1 MKKYIHILLTV
12 LLIGSF
18 TACNDFLDRDPLSN
32 LSPEGYFKNASQLQA
47 YADKLYPSIL
57 PASSGTSNSYGV
69 YSYDNGTDNQIGQTP
84 PSHFSEGEWRVPQN
98 SGDWSFS
105 NLYHLNFFFAN
116 VQPKYGED
124 LNGSQNTIEGN
135 LTDTKHYIGEMHFLR
150 ALEYFNRYRK
160 FGDYPIITE
169 PLKDDME
176 ILTEASKRSPRNEVA
191 RFILSELDKAA
202 ELMKDKDMV
211 KTRVNRD
218 IALLMKSRVA
228 LFEGTWLKYFKGT
241 AFVPNGDGWPGKTKD
256 YNANYQFPTGS
267 IDGEIEWFLEQAMSA
282 SKEVADKY
290 KNSLASNT
298 GKIPQTKDEL
308 KTPNPYFEM
317 FSKDNLSD
325 VKEVL
330 LWKQYVQGV
339 NGHDLGLATNQ
350 GNFGIG
356 VTRSYVQNFLM
367 ADGTPVY
374 THGSYADGDGYYMGD
389 KEIKNVRENRDS
401 RLSLFLKEPGQ
412 LYCIETT
419 ISIPT
424 NAWKDEPVPQIIS
437 SSGQYLYVT
446 GYALRKG
453 GKWDSKYLVQN
464 KDYSS
469 FPIYRAAEALL
480 NYMEASYEKTGSL
493 DGNAREYWQILRCRA
508 LVDDNIDKTISAT
521 DMMKEAENDF
531 GAYSA
536 GKVLTD
542 ATLYNIRR
550 ERRSEF
556 ISEGLRYMD
565 LCRWRAMDQLITKSY
580 IPEGIHLWNTP
591 MENWYVDKDG
601 NSTLISDGSSKANV
615 SSKDDSEY
623 LRPLRKGAGVLGYNG
638 FTWKMAHYLHPIRID
653 QFMIT
658 SPDGQS
664 VANSPI
670 YQNPYW
676 PTEAN
681 QSAEK

>member
-18 TACNDFLDRDPLSN
+18 TACNDFLDREPLSN
-32 LSPEGYFKNASQLQA
+32 LSPEGYFNNASQLQA

-135 LTDTKHYIGEMHFLR
+135 LADIKHYIGEMHFLR

-218 IALLMKSRVA
+218 VALLMKSRVA

-623 LRPLRKGAGVLGYNG
+623 LRPLRKGAGV
-638 FTWKMAHYLHPIRID
+638 
-653 QFMIT
+653 
-658 SPDGQS
+658 
-664 VANSPI
+664 
-670 YQNPYW
+670 
-676 PTEAN
+676 
-681 QSAEK
+681 

>member
-18 TACNDFLDRDPLSN
+18 TACNDFLDREPLSN

-135 LTDTKHYIGEMHFLR
+135 LADIKHYIGEMHFLR

-218 IALLMKSRVA
+218 VALLMKSRVA

-317 FSKDNLSD
+317 FSKDNLSN

>member
-18 TACNDFLDRDPLSN
+18 TACNDFLDREPLSN

-135 LTDTKHYIGEMHFLR
+135 LADIKHYIGEMHFLR

-218 IALLMKSRVA
+218 VALLMKSRVA

-623 LRPLRKGAGVLGYNG
+623 LRPLRKGPGGSGYNG
-638 FTWKMAHYLHPIRID
+638 FTWKTA
-653 QFMIT
+653 
-658 SPDGQS
+658 
-664 VANSPI
+664 
-670 YQNPYW
+670 
-676 PTEAN
+676 
-681 QSAEK
+681 

>member
-18 TACNDFLDRDPLSN
+18 TACNDFLDREPLSN

-135 LTDTKHYIGEMHFLR
+135 LADIKHYIGEMHFLR

-218 IALLMKSRVA
+218 VALLMKSRVA

-521 DMMKEAENDF
+521 DMMKEAEHDF

-623 LRPLRKGAGVLGYNG
+623 LRPLRKGAGV
-638 FTWKMAHYLHPIRID
+638 
-653 QFMIT
+653 
-658 SPDGQS
+658 
-664 VANSPI
+664 
-670 YQNPYW
+670 
-676 PTEAN
+676 
-681 QSAEK
+681 

>member
-18 TACNDFLDRDPLSN
+18 TACNDFLDREPLSN

-135 LTDTKHYIGEMHFLR
+135 LADIKHYIGEMHFLR

-218 IALLMKSRVA
+218 VALLMKSRVA

-424 NAWKDEPVPQIIS
+424 NAWKDEPVPPIIS

-623 LRPLRKGAGVLGYNG
+623 LRPLRKGAGV
-638 FTWKMAHYLHPIRID
+638 
-653 QFMIT
+653 
-658 SPDGQS
+658 
-664 VANSPI
+664 
-670 YQNPYW
+670 
-676 PTEAN
+676 
-681 QSAEK
+681 

>member
-18 TACNDFLDRDPLSN
+18 TACNDFLDREPLSN

-135 LTDTKHYIGEMHFLR
+135 LADIKHYIGEMHFLR

-202 ELMKDKDMV
+202 EFMKDKDMV

-218 IALLMKSRVA
+218 VALLMKSRVA

-676 PTEAN
+676 PTEEN

>member
-18 TACNDFLDRDPLSN
+18 TACNDFLDREPLSN

-135 LTDTKHYIGEMHFLR
+135 LADIKHYIGEMHFLR

-218 IALLMKSRVA
+218 VALLMKSRVA

-317 FSKDNLSD
+317 FSKDNLSN

-401 RLSLFLKEPGQ
+401 RLSSFLKEPGQ

>member
-18 TACNDFLDRDPLSN
+18 TACNDFLDREPLSN

-57 PASSGTSNSYGV
+57 PASSGTSSSYGV

-135 LTDTKHYIGEMHFLR
+135 LADIKHYIGEMHFLR

-218 IALLMKSRVA
+218 VALLMKSRVA

-623 LRPLRKGAGVLGYNG
+623 LRPLRKGAGV
-638 FTWKMAHYLHPIRID
+638 
-653 QFMIT
+653 
-658 SPDGQS
+658 
-664 VANSPI
+664 
-670 YQNPYW
+670 
-676 PTEAN
+676 
-681 QSAEK
+681 

>member
-623 LRPLRKGAGVLGYNG
+623 LRPLRKGVGVLGYNG

>member
-18 TACNDFLDRDPLSN
+18 TACNDFLDREPLSN

-135 LTDTKHYIGEMHFLR
+135 LADIKHYIGEMHFLR

-202 ELMKDKDMV
+202 ELLKDKDMV

-218 IALLMKSRVA
+218 VALLMKSRVA

-623 LRPLRKGAGVLGYNG
+623 LRPLRKGAGV
-638 FTWKMAHYLHPIRID
+638 
-653 QFMIT
+653 
-658 SPDGQS
+658 
-664 VANSPI
+664 
-670 YQNPYW
+670 
-676 PTEAN
+676 
-681 QSAEK
+681 

>member
-116 VQPKYGED
+116 VQPKYGEY

>member
-18 TACNDFLDRDPLSN
+18 TACNDFLDREPLSN

-135 LTDTKHYIGEMHFLR
+135 LADIKHYIGEMHFLR

-176 ILTEASKRSPRNEVA
+176 ILTEASKRSPRNEVV

-218 IALLMKSRVA
+218 VALLMKSRVA

>member
-18 TACNDFLDRDPLSN
+18 TACNDFLDREPLSN
-32 LSPEGYFKNASQLQA
+32 LSPEGYFKNVSQLQA

>member
-18 TACNDFLDRDPLSN
+18 TACNDFLDREPLSN

-135 LTDTKHYIGEMHFLR
+135 LADIKHYIGEMHFLR

-218 IALLMKSRVA
+218 VALLMKSRVA

-623 LRPLRKGAGVLGYNG
+623 LRPLRKGAGV
-638 FTWKMAHYLHPIRID
+638 
-653 QFMIT
+653 
-658 SPDGQS
+658 
-664 VANSPI
+664 
-670 YQNPYW
+670 
-676 PTEAN
+676 
-681 QSAEK
+681 

>member
-1 MKKYIHILLTV
+1 MN
-12 LLIGSF
+12 G
-18 TACNDFLDRDPLSN
+18 N
-32 LSPEGYFKNASQLQA
+32 PEGYFKNASQLQA

-135 LTDTKHYIGEMHFLR
+135 LADIKHYIGEMHFLR

-218 IALLMKSRVA
+218 VALLMKSRVA

-623 LRPLRKGAGVLGYNG
+623 LRPLRKGAGV
-638 FTWKMAHYLHPIRID
+638 
-653 QFMIT
+653 
-658 SPDGQS
+658 
-664 VANSPI
+664 
-670 YQNPYW
+670 
-676 PTEAN
+676 
-681 QSAEK
+681 

>member
-1 MKKYIHILLTV
+1 MKKYIYILLTV

-18 TACNDFLDRDPLSN
+18 TACNDFLDREPLSN

-135 LTDTKHYIGEMHFLR
+135 LADIKHYIGEMHFLR

-218 IALLMKSRVA
+218 VALLMKSRVA

-623 LRPLRKGAGVLGYNG
+623 LRPLRKGAGV
-638 FTWKMAHYLHPIRID
+638 
-653 QFMIT
+653 
-658 SPDGQS
+658 
-664 VANSPI
+664 
-670 YQNPYW
+670 
-676 PTEAN
+676 
-681 QSAEK
+681 

>member
-18 TACNDFLDRDPLSN
+18 TACNDFLDREPLSN

-135 LTDTKHYIGEMHFLR
+135 LADINEMHFLR

-218 IALLMKSRVA
+218 VALLMKSRVA

-623 LRPLRKGAGVLGYNG
+623 LRPLRKGAGV
-638 FTWKMAHYLHPIRID
+638 
-653 QFMIT
+653 
-658 SPDGQS
+658 
-664 VANSPI
+664 
-670 YQNPYW
+670 
-676 PTEAN
+676 
-681 QSAEK
+681 

>member
-18 TACNDFLDRDPLSN
+18 TACNDFLDREPLSN
-32 LSPEGYFKNASQLQA
+32 LSPEGYFKNASRLQA

-135 LTDTKHYIGEMHFLR
+135 LADIKHYIGEMHFLR

-218 IALLMKSRVA
+218 VALLMKSRVA

-623 LRPLRKGAGVLGYNG
+623 LRPLRKGAGV
-638 FTWKMAHYLHPIRID
+638 
-653 QFMIT
+653 
-658 SPDGQS
+658 
-664 VANSPI
+664 
-670 YQNPYW
+670 
-676 PTEAN
+676 
-681 QSAEK
+681 

>member
-18 TACNDFLDRDPLSN
+18 TACNDFLDREPLSN

-135 LTDTKHYIGEMHFLR
+135 LADIKHYIGEMHFLR

-218 IALLMKSRVA
+218 VALLMKSRVA

-623 LRPLRKGAGVLGYNG
+623 LRLERKAQKVAEEALTVLHGKWHIIY
-638 FTWKMAHYLHPIRID
+638 I
-653 QFMIT
+653 QFVLI
-658 SPDGQS
+658 
-664 VANSPI
+664 NL
-670 YQNPYW
+670 
-676 PTEAN
+676 
-681 QSAEK
+681 

>member
-18 TACNDFLDRDPLSN
+18 TACNDFLDREPLSN

-135 LTDTKHYIGEMHFLR
+135 LADIKHYIGEMHFLR

-218 IALLMKSRVA
+218 VALLMKSRVA

-424 NAWKDEPVPQIIS
+424 NAWKDEPVPQLLVVRDI
-437 SSGQYLYVT
+437 T

>member
-18 TACNDFLDRDPLSN
+18 TACNDFLDREPLSN
-32 LSPEGYFKNASQLQA
+32 LSPEGYFKNTSQLQA

-135 LTDTKHYIGEMHFLR
+135 LADIKHYIGEMHFLR

-218 IALLMKSRVA
+218 VALLMKSRVA

-623 LRPLRKGAGVLGYNG
+623 LRPLRKGAGV
-638 FTWKMAHYLHPIRID
+638 
-653 QFMIT
+653 
-658 SPDGQS
+658 
-664 VANSPI
+664 
-670 YQNPYW
+670 
-676 PTEAN
+676 
-681 QSAEK
+681 

>member
-18 TACNDFLDRDPLSN
+18 TACNDFLDREPLSN

-135 LTDTKHYIGEMHFLR
+135 LADIKHYIGEMHFLR

-218 IALLMKSRVA
+218 VALLMKSRVA
-228 LFEGTWLKYFKGT
+228 LFEGTWLKYFNGT

-623 LRPLRKGAGVLGYNG
+623 LRPLRKGAGV
-638 FTWKMAHYLHPIRID
+638 
-653 QFMIT
+653 
-658 SPDGQS
+658 
-664 VANSPI
+664 
-670 YQNPYW
+670 
-676 PTEAN
+676 
-681 QSAEK
+681 

>member
-18 TACNDFLDRDPLSN
+18 TACNVFLDREPLSN

-135 LTDTKHYIGEMHFLR
+135 LADIKHYIGEMHFLR

-218 IALLMKSRVA
+218 VALLMKSRVA

-623 LRPLRKGAGVLGYNG
+623 LRPLRKGAGV
-638 FTWKMAHYLHPIRID
+638 
-653 QFMIT
+653 
-658 SPDGQS
+658 
-664 VANSPI
+664 
-670 YQNPYW
+670 
-676 PTEAN
+676 
-681 QSAEK
+681 

>member
-18 TACNDFLDRDPLSN
+18 TACNDFLDREPLSN

-135 LTDTKHYIGEMHFLR
+135 LADIKHYIGEMHFLR

-176 ILTEASKRSPRNEVA
+176 ILSEASKRSPRNEVA

-218 IALLMKSRVA
+218 VALLMKSRVA

-623 LRPLRKGAGVLGYNG
+623 LRPLRKGAGV
-638 FTWKMAHYLHPIRID
+638 
-653 QFMIT
+653 
-658 SPDGQS
+658 
-664 VANSPI
+664 
-670 YQNPYW
+670 
-676 PTEAN
+676 
-681 QSAEK
+681 

>member
-18 TACNDFLDRDPLSN
+18 TACNDFLDREPLSN

-135 LTDTKHYIGEMHFLR
+135 LADIKHYIGEMHFLR

-218 IALLMKSRVA
+218 VALLMKSRVA

-493 DGNAREYWQILRCRA
+493 DGNVREYWQILRCRA

-623 LRPLRKGAGVLGYNG
+623 LRPLRKGAGV
-638 FTWKMAHYLHPIRID
+638 
-653 QFMIT
+653 
-658 SPDGQS
+658 
-664 VANSPI
+664 
-670 YQNPYW
+670 
-676 PTEAN
+676 
-681 QSAEK
+681 

>member
-18 TACNDFLDRDPLSN
+18 TACNDFLDREPLSN

-47 YADKLYPSIL
+47 YADKLYPSIW

-135 LTDTKHYIGEMHFLR
+135 LADIKHYIGEMHFLR

-218 IALLMKSRVA
+218 VALLMKSRVA

-623 LRPLRKGAGVLGYNG
+623 LRPLRKGAGV
-638 FTWKMAHYLHPIRID
+638 
-653 QFMIT
+653 
-658 SPDGQS
+658 
-664 VANSPI
+664 
-670 YQNPYW
+670 
-676 PTEAN
+676 
-681 QSAEK
+681 

>member
-18 TACNDFLDRDPLSN
+18 TACNDFLDREPLSN

-135 LTDTKHYIGEMHFLR
+135 LADIKHYIGEMHFLR

-218 IALLMKSRVA
+218 VALLMKSRVA

-317 FSKDNLSD
+317 YSKDNLSD

-623 LRPLRKGAGVLGYNG
+623 LRPLRKGAGV
-638 FTWKMAHYLHPIRID
+638 
-653 QFMIT
+653 
-658 SPDGQS
+658 
-664 VANSPI
+664 
-670 YQNPYW
+670 
-676 PTEAN
+676 
-681 QSAEK
+681 

>member
-18 TACNDFLDRDPLSN
+18 TACNDFLDREPLSN

-116 VQPKYGED
+116 VQPTYGED

-135 LTDTKHYIGEMHFLR
+135 LADIKHYIGEMHFLR

-218 IALLMKSRVA
+218 VALLMKSRVA

-623 LRPLRKGAGVLGYNG
+623 LRPLRKGAGV
-638 FTWKMAHYLHPIRID
+638 
-653 QFMIT
+653 
-658 SPDGQS
+658 
-664 VANSPI
+664 
-670 YQNPYW
+670 
-676 PTEAN
+676 
-681 QSAEK
+681 

>member
-18 TACNDFLDRDPLSN
+18 TACNDFLDREPLSN

-135 LTDTKHYIGEMHFLR
+135 LADIKHYIGEMHFLR

-160 FGDYPIITE
+160 IGDYPIITE

-218 IALLMKSRVA
+218 VALLMKSRVA

-623 LRPLRKGAGVLGYNG
+623 LRPLRKRAGVLGYNG

>member
-1 MKKYIHILLTV
+1 M
-12 LLIGSF
+12 
-18 TACNDFLDRDPLSN
+18 
-32 LSPEGYFKNASQLQA
+32 QA

-135 LTDTKHYIGEMHFLR
+135 LADIKHYIGEMHFLR

-218 IALLMKSRVA
+218 VALLMKSRVA

-424 NAWKDEPVPQIIS
+424 NAWKDEPVPQLLVVRDI
-437 SSGQYLYVT
+437 T

>member
-1 MKKYIHILLTV
+1 MKKYINILLTV

-18 TACNDFLDRDPLSN
+18 TACNDFLDREPLSN

-135 LTDTKHYIGEMHFLR
+135 LADIKHYIGEMHFLR

-218 IALLMKSRVA
+218 VALLMKSRVA

-453 GKWDSKYLVQN
+453 GKWDSKYLLQN

-623 LRPLRKGAGVLGYNG
+623 LRPLRKGAGV
-638 FTWKMAHYLHPIRID
+638 
-653 QFMIT
+653 
-658 SPDGQS
+658 
-664 VANSPI
+664 
-670 YQNPYW
+670 
-676 PTEAN
+676 
-681 QSAEK
+681 

>member
-623 LRPLRKGAGVLGYNG
+623 LR
-638 FTWKMAHYLHPIRID
+638 
-653 QFMIT
+653 
-658 SPDGQS
+658 
-664 VANSPI
+664 
-670 YQNPYW
+670 
-676 PTEAN
+676 
-681 QSAEK
+681 

>member
-18 TACNDFLDRDPLSN
+18 TACNDFLDREPLSN
-32 LSPEGYFKNASQLQA
+32 LSPKGLFKNASQLQA

-135 LTDTKHYIGEMHFLR
+135 LADIKHYIGEMHFLR

-218 IALLMKSRVA
+218 VALLMKSRVA

-356 VTRSYVQNFLM
+356 VTRSYVQNLLM

-623 LRPLRKGAGVLGYNG
+623 LRPLRKGAGV
-638 FTWKMAHYLHPIRID
+638 
-653 QFMIT
+653 
-658 SPDGQS
+658 
-664 VANSPI
+664 
-670 YQNPYW
+670 
-676 PTEAN
+676 
-681 QSAEK
+681 

>member
-374 THGSYADGDGYYMGD
+374 THGSYADGDGYYMSD

>member
-1 MKKYIHILLTV
+1 MPK
-12 LLIGSF
+12 F
-18 TACNDFLDRDPLSN
+18 TFSLCV
-32 LSPEGYFKNASQLQA
+32 YFKNASQLQA

-135 LTDTKHYIGEMHFLR
+135 LADIKHYIGEMHFLR

-218 IALLMKSRVA
+218 VALLMKSRVA

-623 LRPLRKGAGVLGYNG
+623 LRPLRKGAGV
-638 FTWKMAHYLHPIRID
+638 
-653 QFMIT
+653 
-658 SPDGQS
+658 
-664 VANSPI
+664 
-670 YQNPYW
+670 
-676 PTEAN
+676 
-681 QSAEK
+681 

>member
-18 TACNDFLDRDPLSN
+18 TACNDFLDREPLSN

-135 LTDTKHYIGEMHFLR
+135 LADIKHYIGEMHFLR

-218 IALLMKSRVA
+218 VALLMKSRVA

-615 SSKDDSEY
+615 SSKDDSESR
-623 LRPLRKGAGVLGYNG
+623 RPLRKGAGV
-638 FTWKMAHYLHPIRID
+638 
-653 QFMIT
+653 
-658 SPDGQS
+658 
-664 VANSPI
+664 
-670 YQNPYW
+670 
-676 PTEAN
+676 
-681 QSAEK
+681 